1 MTEEKIIDAIG
12 NIDDSLIEETEKIRK
27 RKKSLPFSKIALV
40 AACLMLVFVI
50 VYFVPLILGD
60 EGYIANEESGE
71 NVQTE
76 ATTDSMNLEEEN
88 APDSSDT
95 TDNEQTTESSANGV
109 EGESLTDN
117 FVKYLPIYVSVTDI
131 TSDGLTCTVV
141 DNMDNK
147 DYIPGDILAVH
158 IFDYTLLP
166 DESLSVGDLVY
177 VTYSIN
183 RCDHGNS
190 VTALEIFTKEEETIP

>member
-12 NIDDSLIEETEKIRK
+12 NIDDSLIEETEKIRN
-27 RKKSLPFSKIALV
+27 RKKRFPFSKIALV

-60 EGYIANEESGE
+60 EGYIANKESGE

-95 TDNEQTTESSANGV
+95 TDNEQISNSAGSIG
-109 EGESLTDN
+109 GESLSDN
-117 FVKYLPIYVSVTDI
+117 SRYKPIYVSITDI
-131 TSDGLTCTVV
+131 TESGFNCVV
-141 DNMDNK
+141 IDNTDK
-147 DYIPGDILAVH
+147 EGYIPGDLLTVAVWD
-158 IFDYTLLP
+158 FTLLP
-166 DESLSVGDLVY
+166 QKSLAVGDRVY
-177 VTYSIN
+177 MIYSIN

-190 VTALEIFTKEEETIP
+190 VSALEIFTKEEETIP

>member
-27 RKKSLPFSKIALV
+27 RKQSLPFSKIALV

-95 TDNEQTTESSANGV
+95 TDNEQISNSAGGIG
-109 EGESLTDN
+109 GESLSDN
-117 FVKYLPIYVSVTDI
+117 SRYKPIYVSITDI
-131 TSDGLTCTVV
+131 TESGFNCVV
-141 DNMDNK
+141 IDNTDK
-147 DYIPGDILAVH
+147 EGYIPGDLLNVH

-166 DESLSVGDLVY
+166 DENLAVGDRVY
-177 VTYSIN
+177 MTYSII
-183 RCDHGNS
+183 RCNNFNS
-190 VTALEIFTKEEETIP
+190 VAALEIFTKDEETIP